1 MAYVELK
8 VGSIIVYPRSLEV
21 VTSIV
26 RTKSNDLYYK
36 VARTKL
42 LHQDSKGATR
52 AYYWNIL
59 GKNSYYI
66 SECTVVNLSAEEVA
80 KVKGDLN
87 MLSKLCAKAKDIN
100 EVYSLVH
107 DNRIPQLIEGL
118 KPKLDL
124 SAEVQNILASNL
136 MSNKNL
142 KLHKEELPAKNTQN
156 PLGSDLDIHMN
167 ELKQRNMVSKL
178 VETIVLPNVTKA
190 SIDVAMTMHFG
201 QGIFNTEGNV

>member
-8 VGSIIVYPRSLEV
+8 AGSIIVYPSSLEV

-26 RTKSNDLYYK
+26 RAKSKELDYK

-42 LHQDSKGATR
+42 LHQTSKSATH
-52 AYYWNIL
+52 AYYWSAVG

-66 SECTVVNLSAEEVA
+66 REGHVVNLSAEDVA
-80 KVKGDLN
+80 KIKGDLN

-124 SAEVQNILASNL
+124 RMEVRRIIHESIF
-136 MSNKNL
+136 KNRSL
-142 KLHKEELPAKNTQN
+142 KHLWK
-156 PLGSDLDIHMN
+156 
-167 ELKQRNMVSKL
+167 SKL
-178 VETIVLPNVTKA
+178 NADRRGVVSVLAELVIIPGATKD
-190 SIDVAMTMHFG
+190 SIDAAMTMCFG
-201 QGIFNTEGNV
+201 QGVFNAGGNV